1 MQLILNIKKFK
12 HFPSNLELKYQ
23 TDFSSG
29 IDLFA
34 AIKEKI
40 IIKKNQRILIP
51 AGISVE
57 LNEKNY
63 EIQIRSRSG
72 LALNHGIVVLNSP
85 GTVDNDYRGEI
96 KVILMNFG
104 DSDFILE
111 PGMRIAQIVICQ
123 YYHAKIE
130 YKNEL
135 DETNRG
141 SGGFGSTGE

>member
-1 MQLILNIKKFK
+1 MQLILNIKKFE

-34 AIKEKI
+34 AIQEKI

-111 PGMRIAQIVICQ
+111 PGMRIAQMVICQ
-123 YYHAKIE
+123 YYHVKIE

>member
-1 MQLILNIKKFK
+1 MQLILNIKKFE

-34 AIKEKI
+34 AIQEKI

-72 LALNHGIVVLNSP
+72 LALNHGVVVLNSP

-111 PGMRIAQIVICQ
+111 PGMRIAQMVICQ
-123 YYHAKIE
+123 YYHVKIE